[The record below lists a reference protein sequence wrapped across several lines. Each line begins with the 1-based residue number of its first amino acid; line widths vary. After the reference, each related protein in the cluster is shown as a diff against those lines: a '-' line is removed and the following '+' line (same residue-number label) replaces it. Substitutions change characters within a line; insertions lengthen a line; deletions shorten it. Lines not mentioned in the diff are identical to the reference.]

1 MSLKQSDKLGEL
13 SSDNVAK
20 QSYFKCRRDNYFGRA
35 QKIAAERFRQFGTSG
50 DFAEWLGSFEKST
63 FSRKMF

>member
-1 MSLKQSDKLGEL
+1 MSLKQSDKLGEHL
-13 SSDNVAK
+13 SENLAK
-20 QSYFKCRRDNYFGRA
+20 QSYFKCRRENIFGRA
-35 QKIAAERFRQFGTSG
+35 QKIAAERFWQFGTSG